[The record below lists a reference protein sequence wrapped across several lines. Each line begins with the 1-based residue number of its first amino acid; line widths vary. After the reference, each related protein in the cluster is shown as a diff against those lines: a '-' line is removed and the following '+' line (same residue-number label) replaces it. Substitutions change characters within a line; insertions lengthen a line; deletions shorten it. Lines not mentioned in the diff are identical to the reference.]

1 MKSIRWKVLT
11 VLGAFVVFFALG
23 VYPILSARYQLPAP
37 AWLKAKQLK
46 LGLDLR
52 GGVHLVL
59 RVHTDEALR
68 TSTGTTAEQLREAA
82 STAGVSLGS
91 VSVTSPTSFRVEGV
105 PQDRDAEFRSAAD
118 TVTSDRYDR
127 NPGAGGTYEFIMRP
141 NIANQMRE
149 QAVTQAHETIE
160 RRVNELGVTEPN
172 ISRYGDAGDQLL
184 VQLPGVTEVARA
196 KEIIRST
203 AQLQLKL
210 VEAGPSPS
218 QEALLQPYG
227 GKVPEDMEVLTGA
240 SRSGETGTS
249 FYLVK
254 KISPITG
261 QDLRTARD
269 TLDENGRPAVGF
281 SLTREGAVKFGKL
294 TGENIGRYL
303 AVILDNRVQTA
314 PVIEGRINDE
324 GRIAGNFTR
333 QEVVDHVLTLNSG
346 ALPASMSY
354 LEERVIGPSLGADSI
369 KAGITASLA
378 GLVLVVLFMLV
389 YYKLT
394 GINAVIA
401 MICNLVIVLG
411 MMAYVGAAMTLPGI
425 AGFILTM
432 GMGIDSNVLIFE
444 RIKEELAAQRGVRA
458 AINASFSRV
467 FLTLLDTHV
476 TSLIAAA
483 FLFQFGTGPIRGF
496 ATTLFVGL
504 LTNLFTSIFVSKT
517 LFELAL
523 QRQGATQP
531 SLSI

>member
-11 VLGAFVVFFALG
+11 ILGVFVVFFALG
-23 VYPILSARYQLPAP
+23 VYPILSARYGLPAP
-37 AWLKAKQLK
+37 AWLKSKQLK

-59 RVHTDEALR
+59 RVQTDEALR
-68 TSTGTTAEQLREAA
+68 TSTGTTAEQLRETARV
-82 STAGVSLGS
+82 AGVAVGS
-91 VSVTSPTSFRVEGV
+91 VNVTSPTSFRVEGV
-105 PQDRDAEFRSAAD
+105 PADRDAEFRRAAD
-118 TVTSDRYDR
+118 DVTSASYDR
-127 NPGAGGTYEFIMRP
+127 NPGAGGAYEFTMRP

-149 QAVTQAHETIE
+149 QAVTQAQETID

-172 ISRYGDAGDQLL
+172 ISRYGDTGDQLL
-184 VQLPGVTEVARA
+184 VQLPGVTDVARA

-218 QEALLQPYG
+218 QEALLQAYG
-227 GKVPEDMEVLTGA
+227 GKAPEDMEVLSGA
-240 SRSGETGTS
+240 AGSAEAGTS

-254 KISPITG
+254 KIAPITG
-261 QDLRTARD
+261 QDLRNARD

-294 TGENIGRYL
+294 TGENIGRFL

-314 PVIEGRINDE
+314 PRIEGRINDE
-324 GRIAGNFTR
+324 GRISGSFTR

-354 LEERVIGPSLGADSI
+354 LEERVIGPTLGADSI
-369 KAGITASLA
+369 RAGVTASLA
-378 GLVLVVLFMLV
+378 GLVVVIIFMLV
-389 YYKLT
+389 YYKFS
-394 GINAVIA
+394 GINAVVA
-401 MICNLVIVLG
+401 MICNLVILIG
-411 MMAYVGAAMTLPGI
+411 MMAYFEAVMTLPGI

-432 GMGIDSNVLIFE
+432 GMGVDSNVLIFE
-444 RIKEELAAQRGVRA
+444 RIKEEMAAQRGARA
-458 AINASFSRV
+458 AVKESFSRV
-467 FLTLLDTHV
+467 FLTLFDTHV

-504 LTNLFTSIFVSKT
+504 LTNLFTSIFVSRT
-517 LFELAL
+517 LFEAAL
-523 QRQGATQP
+523 QRQPATQAT
-531 SLSI
+531 LSI